1 LTPTGVV
8 LVEVEVGAVDTAVV
22 TVGALVAGAV
32 LVGAGELDADV
43 VFTG

>member
-22 TVGALVAGAV
+22 TVGAVVTGALVVVGALVA
-32 LVGAGELDADV
+32 DA

>member
-22 TVGALVAGAV
+22 IVGAVTGVVLVAVGALVA
-32 LVGAGELDADV
+32 EV